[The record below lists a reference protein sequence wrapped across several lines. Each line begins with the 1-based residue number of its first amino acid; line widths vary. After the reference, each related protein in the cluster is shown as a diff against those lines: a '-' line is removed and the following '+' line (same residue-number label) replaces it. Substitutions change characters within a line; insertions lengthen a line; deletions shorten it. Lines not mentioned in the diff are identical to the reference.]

1 MHLFT
6 IGLITSI
13 ENFENRL
20 KLEFELLKDE
30 GIDAILKK
38 VNKGGNLYWNCYVLD
53 NKNCHK
59 KSSEEVMEIFLYCIA
74 NALSDIII
82 NFFEPKLIKKII
94 KNDYFYFSNDEQ
106 NLLYEYTLD
115 ILNFNELEGKYDL
128 LCQIRR
134 KSYVL
139 HKILNYL
146 SENSTI
152 ILDGFVRFRL
162 KEYIMQLEVAVDEA
176 VNEYLTNREYQEF
189 IWLLRYFVDLQN
201 PRIDLV
207 HVVFKDNKFYL
218 FDRQI
223 NPIENDE
230 FLESIAKENSEINID
245 DVMISTLINIAPKR
259 IVIHGFKGS
268 EKIEVINALY
278 NIFEAKIVFCNCCD
292 ICRDLIPLKIK

>member
-59 KSSEEVMEIFLYCIA
+59 KSSEEVMEIFLCCIA